1 MRLFA
6 AICLSPAV
14 RASLADTI
22 TTLRGQ
28 GKGTFTRPENLHLT
42 LAFIGETDRVEA
54 AQAALKRAAAG
65 GSFPLTVEG
74 IGCFDDLWW
83 AGTAENEALER
94 LALGVQQSLRETD
107 FPIEERPWRPH
118 ITLVRRWRGS
128 RPQADI
134 LPVSMQ
140 VEAVSLMKSEQVEGK
155 TVYMVIARISL

>member
-54 AQAALKRAAAG
+54 AQAALQYHKSQVVHGWAIQDG
-65 GSFPLTVEG
+65 GEY
-74 IGCFDDLWW
+74 D
-83 AGTAENEALER
+83 N
-94 LALGVQQSLRETD
+94 SL
-107 FPIEERPWRPH
+107 FG
-118 ITLVRRWRGS
+118 LVRT
-128 RPQADI
+128 
-134 LPVSMQ
+134 
-140 VEAVSLMKSEQVEGK
+140 
-155 TVYMVIARISL
+155 TVGPDEEKNDFFEHIG